1 MLHSAL
7 VLLAFIAVSH
17 AHDERLLD
25 EDGNYLGRAC
35 ATEHYNEELLAANP
49 AWKASL
55 DSFEEEWAKTMQ
67 QYQKTGKLEYGAQQ
81 NTLMIPIIYHYVSQ
95 SPNNYPDSAFAY
107 QLNVLQEDFSAS
119 NADYTSGTPTEFR
132 AVRSGD
138 LDIQFRTQ
146 TILRVQ
152 TSLSSFSTNDNIKF
166 SSRGGS
172 DVVSPASNLNFWVG
186 VLSGGVLG
194 YAQFPGGSSATDGIV
209 DAPGT
214 LSPTVG
220 SPPYNQGRTATHE
233 IGHWLNLRHIW
244 GDNSQCTNTELIS
257 DFVLDTPPSSAA
269 NFGCPAGTKRCS
281 QNPYTQDMWM
291 NYMDYVYDECMV
303 MFTELQ
309 SARAWASINQYRQG
323 FLSNMI
329 ESKQEY
335 VNWLYFM
342 RFEQDTEPSDEE
354 KCYGEHVLFYEN
366 SLNEDSESNVYIY
379 GCLTKSH
386 TMSVWHMT
394 DIAFIADGKEECDE
408 GYVRASQDL
417 NEGNNDPIYLCYKQ
431 EESTPDN
438 ANMAIL
444 DITFVANDDASR
456 LSDEWEIDAA
466 TNVNPSGLKLNLAV
480 KKAAYYDE
488 EEYAEA
494 KLKQSMLG
502 SSPQQQPQTAATAEQ
517 QALYIGIGTAL
528 SLVAVAL
535 IGVVVW
541 KYVCSRKGFKEYMN
555 ETLTNEYGAT
565 TELTE
570 MKI

>member
-1 MLHSAL
+1 MKG
-7 VLLAFIAVSH
+7 
-17 AHDERLLD
+17 

-35 ATEHYNEELLAANP
+35 ASDEYNEELLAADP
-49 AWKASL
+49 AWQASL
-55 DSFEEEWAKTMQ
+55 DSFEKEWSATVEEYM
-67 QYQKTGKLEYGAQQ
+67 KTGRLQSDAQQ
-81 NTLMIPIIYHYVSQ
+81 NVLTIPIIYHNVAQ
-95 SPNNYPDSAFAY
+95 SPNNIPDSAFAY
-107 QLNVLQEDFSAS
+107 QLHVLQEDYSAR
-119 NADYTSGTPTEFR
+119 NQDYTSGTPTEFR
-132 AVRSGD
+132 SVRSGD
-138 LDIQFRTQ
+138 LDINFYTQ

-152 TSLSSFSTNDNIKF
+152 TTRTSFSTNNDIKY

-172 DVVSPASNLNFWVG
+172 NVINPESNLNFWVG

-220 SPPYNQGRTATHE
+220 SPPYNLGRTATHE

-244 GDNSQCTNTELIS
+244 GDNSQCTNTEIIS

-269 NFGCPAGTKRCS
+269 NFGCPSGVKRCS
-281 QNPYTQDMWM
+281 QNPYSQDMWM

-303 MFTELQ
+303 MFTQLQ
-309 SARAWASINQYRQG
+309 KARAWESINRYRGG
-323 FLSNMI
+323 FSSNMI
-329 ESKQEY
+329 QSQQEY

-342 RFEQDTEPSDEE
+342 RFEQDSEPSDDE
-354 KCYGEHVLFYEN
+354 KCYGQHTLFYEN
-366 SLNEDSESNVYIY
+366 NINQDSASNVYIY
-379 GCLTKSH
+379 GCLTKSQ

-394 DIAFIADGKEECDE
+394 DITFITDGADECED

-417 NEGNNDPIYLCYKQ
+417 NEGNDNPIYLCYKQ

-444 DITFVANDDASR
+444 DITFVADGDASK
-456 LSDEWEIDAA
+456 LSDEWQIDTA
-466 TNVNPSGLKLNLAV
+466 TNVNPSGVALNLALR
-480 KKAAYYDE
+480 KGAYYDE
-488 EEYAEA
+488 QEYAA
-494 KLKQSMLG
+494 SKATL
-502 SSPQQQPQTAATAEQ
+502 SSSQQQQQQQSATETVEKDAIYVGVGVVS
-517 QALYIGIGTAL
+517 AF
-528 SLVAVAL
+528 VAIAL